1 MVLSWGKILKI
12 KIAGR
17 NHKEGGKVGYLVGKT
32 PRDGVGG
39 GSWVGK
45 RGTDR
50 TGSFGAGGEASALHA
65 PSTLA
70 DT

>member
-1 MVLSWGKILKI
+1 M
-12 KIAGR
+12 
-17 NHKEGGKVGYLVGKT
+17 GYLVGKT
-32 PRDGVGG
+32 PEDGVGG

-65 PSTLA
+65 PSTMA